1 MEECPSEHKEEL
13 RKVLE
18 LTQANKILTHPLT
31 HKEFQTVSMRALN
44 FIPNM
49 VMLPHFNEA
58 IHATEEHLKAS
69 VKRYSRYRHFRS
81 PQRRCYF
88 PYFSAR

>member
-1 MEECPSEHKEEL
+1 M
-13 RKVLE
+13 
-18 LTQANKILTHPLT
+18 T

-58 IHATEEHLKAS
+58 IHATEEHPESFGQTLFS
-69 VKRYSRYRHFRS
+69 VCLTSESPTELLFFHTFQQGKLMQSEVVGVILIRS
-81 PQRRCYF
+81 Y
-88 PYFSAR
+88 